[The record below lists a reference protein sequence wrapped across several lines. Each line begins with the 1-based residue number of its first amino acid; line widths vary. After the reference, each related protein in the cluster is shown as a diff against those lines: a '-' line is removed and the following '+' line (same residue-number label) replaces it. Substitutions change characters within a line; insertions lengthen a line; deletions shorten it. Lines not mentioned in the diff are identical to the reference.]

1 MKKQFNVYIFKV
13 EIQKNKGI
21 ECSYLKLKKFEF

>member
-13 EIQKNKGI
+13 EIQKIRELNVIFKI
-21 ECSYLKLKKFEF
+21 KEI